1 MAKRKGINYEQ
12 KLIYALKKLPNP
24 LEDKKHNIYI
34 FFLDTRARSNQSRFE
49 HIIDSRHSLT
59 VRDIERIKRMINQ
72 SKLKKDPERKETF
85 NLFIKRN
92 TYNDDYIKISLKYDE
107 KKERKAYVKTI
118 FITRVYKW

>member
-1 MAKRKGINYEQ
+1 
-12 KLIYALKKLPNP
+12 
-24 LEDKKHNIYI
+24 
-34 FFLDTRARSNQSRFE
+34 
-49 HIIDSRHSLT
+49 
-59 VRDIERIKRMINQ
+59 MINQ

-107 KKERKAYVKTI
+107 NKERKAYVKTI